1 MPEIIGDNI
10 DRLVTVEMR
19 SQGIVR
25 GNIVQLYEAARARLG
40 QSLTMGAAMRLQEA
54 IEPGAIV
61 IITTGAG
68 TWPWMPRGETDGP
81 PGAASLARAIT
92 LGLGGRPVIVSEEDK
107 LPAIVASCRAIGLLV
122 EDTKTLRARSGV
134 VTVMPFTTVETDALV
149 DARKLLDDWDP
160 KAIIAIEKLGPNAKG
175 EFHSL
180 QGFNTTSDAA
190 KVQHL
195 FTLAAERGIL
205 TVGVGDGGNE
215 IGCGL
220 IHEETRR
227 IMPAG
232 SVCRCPCGEGMATV
246 VGTDSLVIATTSN
259 WGAYGIA
266 ACLAFLLKDPSL
278 LQDAATE
285 RRMIEQCALS
295 GAVDGMNGLP
305 VPWVDGTNLEVQ
317 AAVVAMLGMI
327 VSNGIKTITR
337 PF

>member
-25 GNIVQLYEAARARLG
+25 GNIVQLYGAARERLG
-40 QSLTMGAAMRLQEA
+40 QSLSMHAALHLREA
-54 IEPGAIV
+54 ITPGSSV

-68 TWPWMPRGETDGP
+68 SWPWMPNGETDGP
-81 PGAASLARAIT
+81 PGAASLARAIS
-92 LGLGGRPVIVSEEDK
+92 LGLGGRPVIISEEDK

-122 EDTKTLRARSGV
+122 EDARTLRARTGV
-134 VTVMPFTTVETDALV
+134 VVVSPFTTTETE
-149 DARKLLDDWDP
+149 ARAEAQTLLDDWDP
-160 KAIIAIEKLGPNAKG
+160 TAIVAIEKLGPNAKG

-180 QGFNTTSDAA
+180 QGFNTTAEAA

-195 FTLAAERGIL
+195 FTLAAERGVL

-220 IHEETRR
+220 IYEETRR

-232 SVCRCPCGEGMATV
+232 SVCRCPCGDGMATAIS
-246 VGTDSLVIATTSN
+246 TDSLVIATTSN
-259 WGAYGIA
+259 WGAYGISA
-266 ACLAFLLKDPSL
+266 ALAFLLKDPSL
-278 LQDAATE
+278 LQDTETE

-295 GAVDGMNGLP
+295 GAVDGMSALP
-305 VPWVDGTNLEVQ
+305 VPWVDGTNLQVQ
-317 AAVVAMLGMI
+317 EAVVAMLGMI
-327 VSNGIKTITR
+327 VANGIKTIAR

>member
-1 MPEIIGDNI
+1 MPEVIGDNV

-25 GNIVQLYEAARARLG
+25 GNIVQLYAAARAHLG
-40 QSLTMGAAMRLQEA
+40 QALTMQAAMRLREA
-54 IEPGAIV
+54 ITPGAIV

-68 TWPWMPRGETDGP
+68 SWPWMPNGETDGP
-81 PGAASLARAIT
+81 PGAASLARAIS
-92 LGLGGRPVIVSEEDK
+92 LGLGGRPIIISEKEK

-122 EDTKTLRARSGV
+122 EDARTLEARTGV
-134 VTVMPFTTVETDALV
+134 VTVMPFTTSDTDARV
-149 DARKLLDDWDP
+149 DAQKLLDDWDP
-160 KAIIAIEKLGPNAKG
+160 RAVIAIEKLGPNGKG

-180 QGFNTTSDAA
+180 QGFNTTVEAA
-190 KVQHL
+190 KVHHL
-195 FTLAAERGIL
+195 FALAAERGIL

-220 IHEETRR
+220 IYEETRR

-232 SVCRCPCGEGMATV
+232 SVCRCPCGDGMATAV
-246 VGTDSLVIATTSN
+246 ATDSLVIATTSN
-259 WGAYGIA
+259 WGAYGIS

-278 LQDAATE
+278 LQDVATE

-295 GAVDGMNGLP
+295 GAVDGMSALP

-317 AAVVAMLGMI
+317 EAVVAMLGMI
-327 VSNGIKTITR
+327 VSNGIKTIAR